1 MFRTPARSNPGKQ
14 QVAKNGKF
22 MAPVGGWDAVSS
34 KAAMPKDRAIVLDN
48 WFPRPDSVEVRRGHQ
63 PHAAKSTEEPVES
76 LMPYH
81 GHTTATSKLWAAIA
95 TEIYDVTS
103 AGTLGSATVTTLTNA
118 RWQYANFTTSGGH
131 FLFIVNG
138 ADSARHYNGSAW
150 ATPTITGLTSSTF
163 INVHVHKSRLWF
175 IVKDSMNAAYLPT
188 SSISGAAVAFPL
200 GAQFRKGGYL
210 VAMGTLTID
219 GGSGPDDYAVFISS
233 QGQCAVYQGTDPDA
247 ASTWS
252 LVGVFDVSP
261 PIGYR
266 CFEKVGGDL
275 ALVCVDGILP
285 LSKALTTD
293 RGAFDK
299 IAITANID
307 NAMNEAA
314 RLYKGNFGWQLCP
327 YPKGTAAILNVPLS
341 ENDISHQYV
350 MNTLTGAWCRYTGQ
364 NANCWATF
372 LDTLYFGGNDGVI
385 YEADTGALDYNT
397 NITCD
402 GQTAYVYMEKASTH
416 WKMLQPLVTT
426 DSDGRPS
433 VGLSTDF
440 KDNATLGTPG
450 GIALAGARWDQSM
463 WDQASFGTLEINTA
477 DWTVAPGLGRCAS
490 VHFRIV
496 TGDDPAES
504 AQWGVGEWGACSWG
518 VAATNDVIVR
528 VNAFN
533 TTYETGSFL

>member
-1 MFRTPARSNPGKQ
+1 
-14 QVAKNGKF
+14 
-22 MAPVGGWDAVSS
+22 
-34 KAAMPKDRAIVLDN
+34 
-48 WFPRPDSVEVRRGHQ
+48 
-63 PHAAKSTEEPVES
+63 
-76 LMPYH
+76 
-81 GHTTATSKLWAAIA
+81 
-95 TEIYDVTS
+95 
-103 AGTLGSATVTTLTNA
+103 
-118 RWQYANFTTSGGH
+118 
-131 FLFIVNG
+131 
-138 ADSARHYNGSAW
+138 
-150 ATPTITGLTSSTF
+150 
-163 INVHVHKSRLWF
+163 
-175 IVKDSMNAAYLPT
+175 
-188 SSISGAAVAFPL
+188 
-200 GAQFRKGGYL
+200 
-210 VAMGTLTID
+210 
-219 GGSGPDDYAVFISS
+219 
-233 QGQCAVYQGTDPDA
+233 
-247 ASTWS
+247 
-252 LVGVFDVSP
+252 
-261 PIGYR
+261 
-266 CFEKVGGDL
+266 VGGDL

-364 NANCWATF
+364 NANCWATY
-372 LDTLYFGGNDGVI
+372 LDTLYFGGNDGVV

-402 GQTAYVYMEKASTH
+402 GQGAYVYFEKSSTH

-450 GIALAGARWDQSM
+450 GIALAGARWDQSI

-504 AQWGVGEWGACSWG
+504 AQWGVGEWGAASWG